1 MNFTRLLAVALLL
14 LTGCATQDGSMYQQ
28 KPVSERI
35 QAWNNLASEYIRL
48 QQYEDAKRPLKQAL
62 AIDSKASTS
71 LMLMALVF
79 QHQDE
84 YVTAGEYYRK
94 ALHVAPGNAM
104 INNNYGVF
112 LLNRQRYAEACLY
125 LSKAANDPLYVQR
138 IWALE
143 NLASCYNQSAQTEQA
158 EQTYLQVLRLSP
170 NVAGA
175 LIALGTIEYQRQAY
189 GTASSYFERFS
200 SLVRLRQAEHTPNSL
215 YLGVL
220 LAREHNDSGK
230 AATYALLL
238 KNLYPDSI
246 EYQRYKETR

>member
-1 MNFTRLLAVALLL
+1 VNFIKVLSVVLLL
-14 LTGCATQDGSMYQQ
+14 GGCATQDRSMYQQ
-28 KPVSERI
+28 KSVSERI

-62 AIDSKASTS
+62 EIDSNASTS

-79 QHQDE
+79 QRQEEHSTADE
-84 YVTAGEYYRK
+84 YYKK
-94 ALHVAPGNAM
+94 ALSVAPSDAM

-112 LLNRQRYAEACLY
+112 LLNIQRYVEACAY

-138 IWALE
+138 VWALE
-143 NLASCYNQSAQTEQA
+143 NLASCYDRSGQIEKAEQA
-158 EQTYLQVLRLSP
+158 YLQVLRLSP

-175 LIALGTIEYQRQAY
+175 LVALGTIEYQRQAY
-189 GTASSYFERFS
+189 GKASNYFERFS

-220 LAREHNDSGK
+220 LAREQQDPGK

-238 KNLYPDSI
+238 KNLYPDSV
-246 EYQRYKETR
+246 EYQRYKEAR